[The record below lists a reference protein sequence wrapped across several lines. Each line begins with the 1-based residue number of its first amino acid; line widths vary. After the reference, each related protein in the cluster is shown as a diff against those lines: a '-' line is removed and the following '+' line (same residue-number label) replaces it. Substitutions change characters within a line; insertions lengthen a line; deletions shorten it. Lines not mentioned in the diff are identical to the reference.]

1 MKIVSCFKNI
11 RDEHEIQVT
20 SSRKLDFS
28 AASWMLGPYDLNA
41 VEAAMRISA
50 DNGAEVCALTAA
62 GDVIDNAKQ
71 RKTILA
77 RGPQELYAVKDA
89 SLENADSYA
98 VSKVLAEAIKKMGD
112 VDLVLF
118 GEGSGDMYAQQTGVM
133 TGALLGWPTVN
144 AVFAIN
150 IEGDEA
156 VVERSTDKGLEVL
169 RVKLPAA
176 ITVTSD
182 INIPRIPSMKD
193 ILGAGKKPVTVWS
206 LDEVAQAP
214 AASSETVSI
223 LAPEE
228 VGREKIVYEKL
239 DDEAC
244 AAVAAQIRKML

>member
-11 RDEHEIQVT
+11 RDEHEIQIT
-20 SSRKLDFS
+20 STRELDLS

-41 VEAAMRISA
+41 VEAAMKISA
-50 DNGAEVCALTAA
+50 ESDAEVCALTAA
-62 GDVIDNAKQ
+62 GEVIDNAKQ

-77 RGPQELYAVKDA
+77 RGPKELYAVKDTG
-89 SLENADSYA
+89 LENADSYT
-98 VSKVLAEAIKKMGD
+98 VGRVLSGAIKKIGD
-112 VDLVLF
+112 VDLALF
-118 GEGSGDMYAQQTGVM
+118 GEGSGDMYAQQTGVI
-133 TGALLGWPTVN
+133 TGALLGWPVVN
-144 AVFAIN
+144 SVFAIS

-156 VVERSTDKGLEVL
+156 VVERSTDRGLEVL

-182 INIPRIPSMKD
+182 INVPRIPSMKD
-193 ILGAGKKPVTVWS
+193 ILGAGKKPVTVWAM
-206 LDEVAQAP
+206 DEVTEAP

-228 VGREKIVYEKL
+228 VGREMVIYEKP
-239 DDEAC
+239 DEEAC